1 MIGICYSRARD
12 DRASAGTG
20 DPHSGFQ
27 ATRLASFGLGW
38 TVNDPGQ
45 IKKMLDC
52 GVDGIITDR
61 PDLVRNVMAEQKMPL
76 PLATPVTP

>member
-1 MIGICYSRARD
+1 M
-12 DRASAGTG
+12 
-20 DPHSGFQ
+20 
-27 ATRLASFGLGW
+27 
-38 TVNDPGQ
+38 NDPGQ